1 MIERERAPLLV
12 LGLGNPLLRDD
23 GVGLRVLAEV
33 EREAA
38 CGDGS
43 IEFMD
48 GGTQGLALLGLIA
61 DRRTLV
67 ILDAVRLGAVPGT
80 VHVLRGQRA
89 LDAAPDPGLG
99 AHEGNAGDLLRAA
112 ALTGDLPP
120 DVAVIGVEPELIE
133 TRIGLT
139 TPVERA
145 VAKAAA
151 IALACIG
158 ERAAGPRTER
168 V

>member
-1 MIERERAPLLV
+1 MMERARAPLLV

-33 EREAA
+33 ERAAA

-43 IEFMD
+43 VEFID
-48 GGTQGLALLGLIA
+48 GGTQGLALLGLLA
-61 DRRTLV
+61 DRHALV
-67 ILDAVRLGAVPGT
+67 ILDALRLGAAPGT

-89 LDAAPDPGLG
+89 LDAAPGRGLS

-112 ALTGDLPP
+112 ALTGDLPAN
-120 DVAVIGVEPELIE
+120 VAVIGVEPELIE

-139 TPVERA
+139 TSVEQA

-151 IALACIG
+151 IAVACIG
-158 ERAAGPRTER
+158 ERAGGPNTER